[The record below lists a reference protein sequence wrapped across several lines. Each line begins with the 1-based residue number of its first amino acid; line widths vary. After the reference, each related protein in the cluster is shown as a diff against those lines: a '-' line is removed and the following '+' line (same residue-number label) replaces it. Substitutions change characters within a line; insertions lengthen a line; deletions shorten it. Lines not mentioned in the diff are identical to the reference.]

1 MKKLQKFYLVFLSVI
16 LVLTLTSCNKSTS
29 DSSSTRMQAS
39 EEVMTFAT
47 ILHDAKSLNY
57 ETHLYTKYLDKLK
70 NSRTYNFKM
79 FSRRGE
85 IIFEP
90 QVFLE
95 RFFRRERNLEDSHGD
110 REEIDKFMLM
120 GGEPHYGRL
129 SVTYYSPS
137 KGVSYSSS
145 TDINGGMTWM
155 STPDWKYKLVGIYE
169 EKDPEVGHSDEFYN
183 LCKAYADKFTRV
195 EDNQFVF
202 LEFKGDAKDN
212 IDLVSAFRSLIF
224 DNEDFEKERDNI
236 TSLDLQLQIVLEK
249 TENGEYKLT
258 PNEAK
263 VVIRTTVENK
273 ETKTKMSTID
283 QYQVYIMGIN
293 QVNEIAAPDPV
304 KELMAQGK

>member
-16 LVLTLTSCNKSTS
+16 LVVTLTACNKSTS
-29 DSSSTRMQAS
+29 DSSSSRMQAS

-57 ETHLYTKYLDKLK
+57 ETHAYTKYLDKLK

-95 RFFRRERNLEDSHGD
+95 KFFRRERNLEDSHGD
-110 REEIDKFMLM
+110 REDIDKFILM
-120 GGEPHYGRL
+120 SGEPHYGRL

-145 TDINGGMTWM
+145 TGINGGTTWM
-155 STPDWKYKLVGIYE
+155 RTPDWKYKLVGIYE

-183 LCKAYADKFTRV
+183 LCKAYADKFTRA
-195 EDNQFVF
+195 EDNQFVY
-202 LEFKGDAKDN
+202 LEFKGDALDN
-212 IDLVSAFRSLIF
+212 IDIVSAFRSIIL
-224 DNEDFEKERDNI
+224 DNEVYEKEKENA
-236 TSLDLQLQIVLEK
+236 TALELQIQIVLEK

-263 VVIRTTVENK
+263 IVINTTFENK
-273 ETKTKMSTID
+273 ETKIKMSTID
-283 QYQVYIMGIN
+283 QYQLYIMGIN
-293 QVNEIAAPDPV
+293 QVSEIIAPDPV

>member
-1 MKKLQKFYLVFLSVI
+1 MKHIRKLCLAFLTV
-16 LVLTLTSCNKSTS
+16 VLAFSLNACQSE
-29 DSSSTRMQAS
+29 SSSSSKKEAA
-39 EEVMTFAT
+39 EEVMTFAQ
-47 ILHDAKSLNY
+47 ILHDANSLNY
-57 ETHLYTKYLDKLK
+57 ETHMYSKYLDKYK
-70 NSRTYNFKM
+70 TTRTYNYIM
-79 FSRRGE
+79 LSRYGE

-90 QVFLE
+90 QIYLEKLFHRDRKLDDSKGDKETIDEFL
-95 RFFRRERNLEDSHGD
+95 R
-110 REEIDKFMLM
+110 M

-129 SVTYYSPS
+129 TVTNYSPS
-137 KGVSYSSS
+137 KGVSYSNSS
-145 TDINGGMTWM
+145 NINGGMTWM
-155 STPDWKYKLVGIYE
+155 RTPDWKYKLVGIYE

-183 LCKAYADKFTRV
+183 LCKAYVDKFTRV

-249 TENGEYKLT
+249 TENGEYKLI

-263 VVIRTTVENK
+263 VVIKSTFENK
-273 ETKTKMSTID
+273 ETKIKMSTID
-283 QYQVYIMGIN
+283 QYQLYIMGIN
-293 QVNEIAAPDPV
+293 QVSEIIAPDPV